1 MCFIFSTFFAIFTTA
16 IPFIYRYFLLCRET
30 KLKTHHIILLFV
42 ISAVLALGF
51 DLLCGLSFLSQQE
64 SHDRYSALLDV
75 EIWGDGHKTIP
86 NFIAVDIC

>member
-1 MCFIFSTFFAIFTTA
+1 
-16 IPFIYRYFLLCRET
+16 
-30 KLKTHHIILLFV
+30 V

-75 EIWGDGHKTIP
+75 EIWGDRHKTIP
-86 NFIAVDIC
+86 NFIAVDIVSLFNLTCKLNRNVFLNSSKIKS